1 MPAPVIA
8 TVIRPLAALAPS
20 PSKVVSSIVKG
31 KAKQAIGSLNI
42 NVETNISSLSK
53 ALDAFG
59 KDQIPFATAN
69 ALTSTAFVV
78 REHIVERTYPQAFT
92 ERNKR
97 FAGTAFRVEKA
108 NKRKL
113 EARVFDRFGKD
124 FLALQATGGVKRPRG
139 STISIPTD
147 EINRTGRGVA
157 KARRPRA
164 LLAGGKRAFRQ
175 KTKSGQDVIMQRR
188 GKARYP
194 LKVLYIQEP
203 SANIDKRF
211 NFYEDAGRTVQ
222 KVFDDKFRIS
232 FARAKKTAF
241 RKKGR

>member
-1 MPAPVIA
+1 M
-8 TVIRPLAALAPS
+8 
-20 PSKVVSSIVKG
+20 
-31 KAKQAIGSLNI
+31 SLVMNM
-42 NVETNISSLSK
+42 ETNISTMAK

-69 ALTSTAFVV
+69 ALTSTAFVI
-78 REHIVERTYPQAFT
+78 REHIVERTYPEAFT

-97 FAGTAFRVEKA
+97 FAGTAFRVDKA
-108 NKRKL
+108 NKRNL
-113 EARVFDRFGKD
+113 EARVFDRLGKD
-124 FLALQATGGVKRPRG
+124 FLALQAMGGIKRPRG

-175 KTKSGQDVIMQRR
+175 KAKSGQDAIMQRR

-203 SANIDKRF
+203 SAKIDKRF
-211 NFYEDAGRTVQ
+211 NFYEDAKRTAQ
-222 KVFDDKFRIS
+222 KVFDDKFKIS

-241 RKKGR
+241 KKRGR